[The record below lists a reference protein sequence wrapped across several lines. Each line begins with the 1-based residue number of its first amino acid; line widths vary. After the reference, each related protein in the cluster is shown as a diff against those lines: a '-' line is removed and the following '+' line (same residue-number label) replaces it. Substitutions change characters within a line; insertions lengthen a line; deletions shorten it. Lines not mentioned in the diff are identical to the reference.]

1 MKRTPR
7 TPIQPFETGQVWQME
22 DSNVRIG
29 LIGKTLVHYKH
40 FRASSPRAPVS
51 LTTKGVLEKFLL
63 DKKAVLLK
71 PEKAALLKATV
82 AQP

>member
-1 MKRTPR
+1 MKQKSRLSIP
-7 TPIQPFETGQVWQME
+7 PFETGQVWQME

-40 FRASSPRAPVS
+40 FRTAAPRAPVS
-51 LTTKGVLEKFLL
+51 LTTIGVLEKFLF
-63 DKKAVLLK
+63 DKKAVLV
-71 PEKAALLKATV
+71 KAAL